1 MAGSV
6 TLGHADAERLAW
18 VLKEMSDL
26 LGMRG
31 PNKITDSQVSAL
43 CEGQVHHR
51 EELARWTRTLSEEL
65 AHKL

>member
-6 TLGHADAERLAW
+6 TLGHADAQRLAW

-26 LGMRG
+26 LDMQG

-51 EELARWTRTLSEEL
+51 TEFAQWTRALSTELAE
-65 AHKL
+65 KL

>member
-43 CEGQVHHR
+43 CEGQVHRR
-51 EELARWTRTLSEEL
+51 EELAGWTRTLSEEL